1 MGADGIER
9 LLRPIE
15 RHALV
20 RHRLETLRTS
30 LLHGVERLGITL
42 DRAANA
48 AGACRLQVGVE
59 LAAPLRFLRSG
70 CGPAVGKDGAS
81 PIWCFRAAI
90 RVAVR
95 KARAIE
101 HASRLFGPGRE
112 DRKGVVLGNTVSERV
127 RTGVLCAVN
136 KNN

>member
-48 AGACRLQVGVE
+48 AGACRLQVRVE

-70 CGPAVGKDGAS
+70 CGPEVGKDGAS

-90 RVAVR
+90 RVADR
-95 KARAIE
+95 KAQAIE
-101 HASRLFGPGRE
+101 HAARLFGTGPDDLCHPFGATDPPRPGARPA
-112 DRKGVVLGNTVSERV
+112 RHG
-127 RTGVLCAVN
+127 
-136 KNN
+136 